1 MFSIIQ
7 SEHLKYKRT
16 FSKKLIVIAPL
27 FFCFYAVIVQ
37 IFLPSGVKPLW
48 GTYLQL
54 VFNWWPFIFIPLGIA
69 LLGSLSESR
78 EQKSGGYRSLRVH
91 NINPIYLW
99 FAKILVLAYYML
111 LSSIIL
117 IVVIL
122 LTGGISATGSIPIIT
137 ILKAASIIW
146 FVSLSLIPIHLFVS
160 AWKGT
165 IVSLG
170 LSIVGMIAGVIA
182 ASGPDWFL
190 LPWSWPLRLM
200 CPVVGV
206 HPNGVTLAPSDHLL
220 DPSVIPIGI
229 FVSLTVFLILTM
241 LTARWDKKREV
252 E

>member
-7 SEHLKYKRT
+7 SEHLKHKRT

-27 FFCFYAVIVQ
+27 FFCLYTVIVQ
-37 IFLPSGVKPLW
+37 IFLPLGVKPLW
-48 GTYLQL
+48 GTFLQL

-69 LLGSLSESR
+69 LLGSLTENR
-78 EQKSGGYRSLRVH
+78 EEKSGGNRSLRVH

-99 FAKILVLAYYML
+99 IAKILVLAYYML
-111 LSSIIL
+111 LSSIVL
-117 IVVIL
+117 IAVIL
-122 LTGGISATGSIPIIT
+122 LTGTISAAGSVPIFT
-137 ILKAASIIW
+137 ILKAAVIIW

-165 IVSLG
+165 VVSMG
-170 LSIVGMIAGVIA
+170 LSIVGMFAGVIVA
-182 ASGPDWFL
+182 PGSHWFL

-206 HPNGVTLAPSDHLL
+206 HPNGVTLAPSDPLL

-229 FVSLTVFLILTM
+229 FVSLAAFLILTM
-241 LTARWDKKREV
+241 LTAQWDKKREV
-252 E
+252 K